1 MIIIR
6 HCEIIANVV
15 RIVYIISGWMNVG
28 VIKRSNSRILTV
40 LYLPPAVVVV
50 VGFVVAGV
58 VVAGVVVAG
67 VVVAGVV
74 VAGVVVDGVV
84 VAGVVVVGADVV
96 VVVGVAVV
104 GADVA
109 VVAGTL
115 QVTLQ
120 PMAPLPFFL
129 LSLINS
135 TMKSEADVNTKFLLL
150 PQTLNKKIKLDK
162 SRF

>member
-50 VGFVVAGV
+50 
-58 VVAGVVVAG
+58 
-67 VVVAGVV
+67 AGVV
-74 VAGVVVDGVV
+74 VAGVVVDGAV

-109 VVAGTL
+109 VAAAIL

-135 TMKSEADVNTKFLLL
+135 TMKSEVDVNTKFLLL

>member
-58 VVAGVVVAG
+58 VVAGVVVDGA
-67 VVVAGVV
+67 VVAGVV
-74 VAGVVVDGVV
+74 VVGAD

-109 VVAGTL
+109 VVAAIL